1 VIGVDCLVFD
11 LKVCSGTQVQTL
23 RFAFPTKVCIYA
35 QEPTYRQIDIKLKSV
50 SKKKTKNKS
59 RAFWKKS
66 TSRDKIN

>member
-1 VIGVDCLVFD
+1 MHKNPLTGN
-11 LKVCSGTQVQTL
+11 
-23 RFAFPTKVCIYA
+23 
-35 QEPTYRQIDIKLKSV
+35 IDIKLKSV